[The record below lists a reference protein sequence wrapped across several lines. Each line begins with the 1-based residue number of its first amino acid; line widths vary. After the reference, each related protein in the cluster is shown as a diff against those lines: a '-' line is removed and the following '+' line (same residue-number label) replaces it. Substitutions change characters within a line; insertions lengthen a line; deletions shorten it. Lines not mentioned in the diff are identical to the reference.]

1 MLFKKLYAKLPVL
14 LSLQSNRKIQSV
26 ARDSV
31 FVGKEWL
38 LQELR
43 KTLALRQKSCHNST
57 IRSSVQGLIHT
68 HQSFTSVLQS
78 QLFIQATNSNARC
91 RSHHPLMIHKEF

>member
-43 KTLALRQKSCHNST
+43 KTLAK
-57 IRSSVQGLIHT
+57 VM
-68 HQSFTSVLQS
+68 S
-78 QLFIQATNSNARC
+78 QLDHPFLRAGAHPYAPIFYKCAAITIIYTSNKLERTL
-91 RSHHPLMIHKEF
+91 PLPSSAHDT